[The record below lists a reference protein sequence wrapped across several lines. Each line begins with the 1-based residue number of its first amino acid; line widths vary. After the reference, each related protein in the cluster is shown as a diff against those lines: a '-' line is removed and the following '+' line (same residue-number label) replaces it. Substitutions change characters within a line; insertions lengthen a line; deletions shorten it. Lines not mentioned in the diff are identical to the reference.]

1 MSLINSFLAEEQRV
15 GIKKGLGIIRP
26 ILLFILKL
34 SFIPII
40 FACLLGYYF
49 RKKESE
55 KGVNYFSTVSFVESK
70 KINSPI
76 SSAIS
81 SQLNIIRGAGQEDSE
96 GVIDA
101 IVKSDR
107 VMAKAFFFER
117 ENTDSTLLINELINQ
132 YFEDEPYRFS
142 RPVLLDSMTL
152 SEKSIYKR
160 VQDLVTNEKTGLFN
174 FESSETVQKIN
185 VSTKD
190 ERLTYDLANSIY
202 ESLANFYD
210 SNKSESIENS
220 MELLVHKR
228 DSTKAVLQSLNKKL
242 AAHNDKSGL
251 YRTPSKNLKQV
262 NLAREIMITEI
273 QYNQLHAQ
281 VEAFEISNTDGH
293 ESYFQKLNYPIL
305 PLVKSKKEILK
316 QTAIGGVI
324 GFVVG
329 FFLII
334 LLFVFTE
341 LIRFLKELNKS

>member
-1 MSLINSFLAEEQRV
+1 MSLINNFLTDEQRL
-15 GIKKGLGIIRP
+15 GIKKGLGVVRSVAF
-26 ILLFILKL
+26 FILKL
-34 SFIPII
+34 SFIPIVL
-40 FACLLGYYF
+40 ACLLGYYF
-49 RKKESE
+49 RKKEAE
-55 KGVNYFSTVSFVESK
+55 KGITFFSTVSFVESK

-81 SQLNIIRGAGQEDSE
+81 SQLNIIRGARQEDSE

-101 IVKSDR
+101 VVKSDR
-107 VMAKAFFFER
+107 ILAKAFFFESD
-117 ENTDSTLLINELINQ
+117 NADSTLLINELIDQ
-132 YFEDEPYRFS
+132 YLEDEPYRFS
-142 RPVLLDSMTL
+142 KPVSLDSMSL

-160 VQDLVTNEKTGLFN
+160 VQNLVANEKTGLFE
-174 FESSETVQKIN
+174 FESSETVQRIK

-242 AAHNDKSGL
+242 AVHNDKSGL

-262 NLAREIMITEI
+262 NLAREIMITEV

-305 PLVKSKKEILK
+305 PLAKSKKEILK
-316 QTAIGGVI
+316 QTIIGGAIG
-324 GFVVG
+324 FAVG
-329 FFLII
+329 SFLII
-334 LLFVFTE
+334 LIFAFIEVIKLLRV
-341 LIRFLKELNKS
+341 INKS